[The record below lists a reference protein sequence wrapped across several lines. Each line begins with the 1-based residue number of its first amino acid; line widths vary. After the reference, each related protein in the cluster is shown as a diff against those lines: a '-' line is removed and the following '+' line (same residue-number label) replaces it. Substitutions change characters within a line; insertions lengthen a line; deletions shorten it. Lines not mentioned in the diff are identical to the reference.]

1 MSTPLPLLRPGQTLD
16 GRVVVVVEVGSLI
29 RRADGEV
36 DERHEGDGD
45 EGVEEDAPLVEGL
58 GLGLGLGLGFLPTAT
73 CSNPPPESPAEP
85 FPFTRRRRNGAQPWR
100 PYRPL
105 WCLKDASEV
114 PPHSL
119 SLTSH

>member
-45 EGVEEDAPLVEGL
+45 EGVEEDAPLVEEELGLGLGLGVGL
-58 GLGLGLGLGFLPTAT
+58 GLGLGLGLG
-73 CSNPPPESPAEP
+73 
-85 FPFTRRRRNGAQPWR
+85 
-100 PYRPL
+100 
-105 WCLKDASEV
+105 
-114 PPHSL
+114 
-119 SLTSH
+119 

>member
-45 EGVEEDAPLVEGL
+45 EGVEEDAPLVGELGLGFGVGVGL
-58 GLGLGLGLGFLPTAT
+58 GLGLGLG
-73 CSNPPPESPAEP
+73 
-85 FPFTRRRRNGAQPWR
+85 
-100 PYRPL
+100 
-105 WCLKDASEV
+105 
-114 PPHSL
+114 
-119 SLTSH
+119 